1 MKKIFAIFAV
11 LITAVFASANAYAIS
26 GDGTAE
32 SPFVITTQDDLMFI
46 NDFPADN
53 FVLGCDIKL
62 TGTWE
67 PLCTYAEDFTGVLD
81 GRGYTISDLSLKKL
95 GCSGLFKKNCGTIK
109 NLNVSTP
116 EDGLSMTDVTY
127 YSIGLIA
134 GENTGTIENCHVSGI
149 MTIKPYY
156 SSGHAYNP
164 DVGAIAATNSGTIK
178 MCSSNVDIPATTYT
192 SSYKTYTHYL
202 YSGGIVSRNTSDGI
216 ISQCYAKGSLTA
228 YAGGIAYE
236 NAGKISNSYFI
247 GKASRGIAYA
257 NTNGTTENCYAAAS
271 GTDLG
276 ITGAGT
282 VTNSFYDRSL
292 TTATGTAYGTPKTTQ
307 AMKMKRTFTAA
318 NWDFDTIWGINSVTN
333 EGYPH
338 LLWETPETQTEP
350 RYTLTGTAVKN
361 TDGEKITE
369 IPAGS
374 FFAEINAVKND
385 NSKTADTLIIAVYDE
400 NGKFIDVKFL
410 SGIYYRNQQ
419 VNFGAMFD
427 NSDGNIAEIKA
438 FVWDSANG
446 MTPLSNISV
455 K

>member
-81 GRGYTISDLSLKKL
+81 GRGYTISDLSLKNFDY
-95 GCSGLFKKNCGTIK
+95 SGLFKKNCGTIK

-116 EDGLSMTDVTY
+116 EDGLSMSGLYNNY
-127 YSIGLIA
+127 YIGLIA
-134 GENTGTIENCHVSGI
+134 GENTGTVENCHVSGI
-149 MTIKPYY
+149 MTIQPYN
-156 SSGHAYNP
+156 SSYYPYIG
-164 DVGAIAATNSGTIK
+164 GIAGKNSGTIK
-178 MCSSNVDIPATTYT
+178 VCSSNTDI
-192 SSYKTYTHYL
+192 K
-202 YSGGIVSRNTSDGI
+202 YSKYNTNDVGGIVSKNTSDGI
-216 ISQCYAKGSLTA
+216 ISQCYVKGILNGYS
-228 YAGGIAYE
+228 GGIAYS
-236 NAGKISNSYFI
+236 NSGKINNSYFI
-247 GKASRGIAYA
+247 GRASRGIAYNNYGA
-257 NTNGTTENCYAAAS
+257 IENCYAAAS
-271 GTDLG
+271 GTSYG
-276 ITGAGT
+276 ITDYAT
-282 VTNSFYDRSL
+282 VTNCFYDRSL

-318 NWDFDTIWGINSVTN
+318 NWDFDTIWGIDSVTN

-385 NSKTADTLIIAVYDE
+385 NSKTADTLVIAVYDE

-427 NSDGNIAEIKA
+427 NTDGNIAEIKA

>member
-81 GRGYTISDLSLKKL
+81 GRGYTISDLSLKKFDY
-95 GCSGLFKKNCGTIK
+95 SGLFKKNCGTIK

-116 EDGLSMTDVTY
+116 EDGLSMIDVYSY
-127 YSIGLIA
+127 YIGLIA
-134 GENTGTIENCHVSGI
+134 GENTGTIKNCHVSGI
-149 MTIKPYY
+149 MTIKPYNSNY
-156 SSGHAYNP
+156 TVHI
-164 DVGAIAATNSGTIK
+164 GAIAGINNGTIQL
-178 MCSSNVDIPATTYT
+178 CSSNVDIPTTKNNSYT
-192 SSYKTYTHYL
+192 YYTNK
-202 YSGGIVSRNTSDGI
+202 GGIVCNNYSDGI

-247 GKASRGIAYA
+247 GRASRGIAY
-257 NTNGTTENCYAAAS
+257 NNSSGTIENCYAAAS
-271 GTDLG
+271 GTDYG
-276 ITGAGT
+276 IAGSET
-282 VTNSFYDRSL
+282 VTNCFYDRSL
-292 TTATGTAYGTPKTTQ
+292 TTATDTTRGTPKTTQ

-318 NWDFDTIWGINSVTN
+318 NWDFDTIWGIDSVTN

-385 NSKTADTLIIAVYDE
+385 NSKTADTLVIAVYDE

-419 VNFGAMFD
+419 VSFGAMFD
-427 NSDGNIAEIKA
+427 NTDGNIAEIKA
-438 FVWDSANG
+438 FVWDSVNG
-446 MTPLSNISV
+446 MTPLSDISV